1 MKVNVRAAVAR
12 GWAFIRRQKP
22 NYRIG
27 VMHSSVNSLLN
38 GLTSQYNGIFAVA
51 LGADSVQL
59 GSLSSIGS
67 AFGALISIPVGLLVD
82 RRGVRPFF
90 LLGIALSS
98 IGALIYALAGDWHV
112 LIVAAVLAAVAL
124 RMNSTSCSVI
134 CADSVQNQ
142 DRATAQNV
150 CGTLASGLSV
160 LAPLLAAVLVTSL
173 GGINAQGMR
182 PLYYLRFA
190 GYAVLFVAVA
200 ATLREPQLRHRLQG
214 AAAGGIF
221 KEARQIFA
229 GRPALW
235 RWIAVSTL
243 SALPMAMF

>member
-1 MKVNVRAAVAR
+1 MHRNLKSAAAR
-12 GWAFIRRQKP
+12 GWAFIRRQKA
-22 NYRIG
+22 NYRVG
-27 VMHSSVNSLLN
+27 VMHSAANSLLT
-38 GLTSQYNGIFAVA
+38 GLSSQYNAIFAVS

-59 GSLSSIGS
+59 GSLTSIGS

-90 LLGIALSS
+90 LLGIALSGT
-98 IGALIYALAGDWHV
+98 GALIYALAGDWRV
-112 LIVAAVLAAVAL
+112 LIISTVLAAIAL
-124 RMNSTSCSVI
+124 RLNSTSCSVI
-134 CADSVQNQ
+134 CSDSVKNE

-150 CGTLASGLSV
+150 CGTLASALSV

-173 GGINAQGMR
+173 GGINTQGMR

-190 GYAVLFVAVA
+190 GYGALFALVA
-200 ATLREPQLRHRLQG
+200 ARLREPVLRRQPQSAG
-214 AAAGGIF
+214 ARGLLTD
-221 KEARQIFA
+221 ARQIFA